1 MTSGWSFGG
10 SGSGSTR
17 NATPTTLHGHVALDP
32 SSTAADVGRMV
43 RAEQEQA
50 ERTRPSWQDMTT
62 VDFARLD
69 DHDDWTDV

>member
-1 MTSGWSFGG
+1 MADIKVKCGREPESLAELIAS
-10 SGSGSTR
+10 
-17 NATPTTLHGHVALDP
+17 TLHGHVAPDP

-43 RAEQEQA
+43 RAEQEQV